1 LEDREVNF
9 TDKTKLV
16 GGTGFTYNSVVIR
29 TGGYGVNGNATHDAD
44 IRVGQDGA
52 LIEYSSSSSSYV
64 SGGGAG
70 GTLNR
75 GVCQC
80 YEQFRRKRGGEWCGR
95 GANCVAGTVGGQN
108 TGGGGGGG
116 GASSDEA
123 NIDCIDG
130 YSGGSGRVIVW
141 CDKYIVTDTLYNTS
155 LSVSDLSSTHYP
167 LNIQTITNLLL
178 SSTRLGFQTRRV
190 VLLFHHEQL
199 RGDSRITQIPSI
211 AFTEW
216 WKPRWKQSL
225 RSIRC
230 IPRRRKRQL

>member
-1 LEDREVNF
+1 
-9 TDKTKLV
+9 
-16 GGTGFTYNSVVIR
+16 VVLS
-29 TGGYGVNGNATHDAD
+29 TEG
-44 IRVGQDGA
+44 
-52 LIEYSSSSSSYV
+52 YV
-64 SGGGAG
+64 SATNSLGG
-70 GTLNR
+70 N
-75 GVCQC
+75 
-80 YEQFRRKRGGEWCGR
+80 EWCGR

-178 SSTRLGFQTRRV
+178 SSTRLGFQTRR
-190 VLLFHHEQL
+190 
-199 RGDSRITQIPSI
+199 GRITLPPRAITWR
-211 AFTEW
+211 FTDYF
-216 WKPRWKQSL
+216 KYRV
-225 RSIRC
+225 
-230 IPRRRKRQL
+230 

>member
-1 LEDREVNF
+1 
-9 TDKTKLV
+9 
-16 GGTGFTYNSVVIR
+16 VV
-29 TGGYGVNGNATHDAD
+29 
-44 IRVGQDGA
+44 
-52 LIEYSSSSSSYV
+52 
-64 SGGGAG
+64 
-70 GTLNR
+70 LNR

-108 TGGGGGGG
+108 TGGGGGG

-155 LSVSDLSSTHYP
+155 LSVSDLSSTSLSVKYSNYYKP
-167 LNIQTITNLLL
+167 AIKFNTSWVPNTTGSY
-178 SSTRLGFQTRRV
+178 SSTTSNYVEIHG
-190 VLLFHHEQL
+190 LL
-199 RGDSRITQIPSI
+199 QIPSI

-216 WKPRWKQSL
+216 WKPRWETVF